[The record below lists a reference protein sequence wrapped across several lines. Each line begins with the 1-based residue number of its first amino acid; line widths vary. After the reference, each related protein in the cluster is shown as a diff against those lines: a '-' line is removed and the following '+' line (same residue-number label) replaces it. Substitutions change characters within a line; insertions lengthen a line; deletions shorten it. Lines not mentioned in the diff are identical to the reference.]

1 MITLVDNFFSDK
13 ELKLIRKEVNSSVD
27 KPKWRSNM
35 FWHKEIVKQSSAVVS
50 LFLSKKINKII
61 TNKFIKIKPE
71 YKDYD
76 YKCQFYMWYPFS
88 YIPQHKDH
96 RYKLASTIYLN
107 YTWDINFGGLFYY
120 KDESEEYKMIVPK
133 FNSGVINTP
142 DLFHGVT
149 LVHPEAPYRTTIQVF
164 GY

>member
-96 RYKLASTIYLN
+96 RHKLASTIYLN
-107 YTWDINFGGLFYY
+107 YTWDINFGGLF
-120 KDESEEYKMIVPK
+120 ELFIFFS
-133 FNSGVINTP
+133 SGLTLLYSSGNELII
-142 DLFHGVT
+142 DLNLFIS
-149 LVHPEAPYRTTIQVF
+149 P
-164 GY
+164 